1 MPTMAE
7 TFVSSDRD
15 EISVLY
21 DALLSKLD
29 DLHHGLYEGTDE
41 EKQALSDLWTKISNV
56 ALAQGLIY

>member
-1 MPTMAE
+1 MATMAE
-7 TFVSSDRD
+7 TFVSSDPN

-21 DALLSKLD
+21 DALLAKLD

-56 ALAQGLIY
+56 ARAHQLIY